1 MAKKRVIAG
10 LLRWLIPLLISGLV
24 IWLVLRAI
32 DFQTLISN
40 LALIRW
46 QTLLYASI
54 VFFLSYFLRVFC
66 WHTLLRR
73 KVSYWDAFF
82 TMGVGYLLNNI
93 LPMRLGEIA
102 RAVMLDQSRRISP
115 FEVFSSVIVERIFD
129 VFLAAI
135 FILSVLPRILS
146 SGFDLRLI
154 FAVFLLTLMGLI
166 GLFLVAKYRD
176 RLSAWFSRWGE
187 SSRFIGGW
195 LAPKIT
201 HALEGFAVLT
211 DLKAF
216 TIAFGSL
223 VLSWWLAFGQTMI
236 IFRDLYLN
244 PPFWWMIFVLSAGAF
259 AAALPSAPAGLGV
272 YEGAVM
278 AAFAVLGVD
287 METALTYAI
296 VTHGMSILFTTL
308 IGLVGLKMRDE
319 ALIAF
324 VQRVLEHSP
333 RKQEIGRA

>member
-10 LLRWLIPLLISGLV
+10 LLRWLIPLLISALV

-32 DFQTLISN
+32 DFQTFVSN
-40 LALIRW
+40 LGQIRW
-46 QTLLYASI
+46 QTLFYASI

-66 WHTLLRR
+66 WYILLRR
-73 KVSYWDAFF
+73 KVPYWDAFF

-93 LPMRLGEIA
+93 LPFRLGEIA
-102 RAVMLDQSRRISP
+102 RAVMLDQSGRISP
-115 FEVFSSVIVERIFD
+115 LEVFSSVIVERIFD

-135 FILSVLPRILS
+135 FILSVIPRILS
-146 SGFDLRLI
+146 SSFDLRLI
-154 FAVFLLTLMGLI
+154 FVVFLLAMMGLI

-176 RLSAWFSRWGE
+176 RVSAWFSRRGE
-187 SSRFIGGW
+187 RSRFIRDW
-195 LAPKIT
+195 LAPKIA

-211 DLKAF
+211 DLKPF

-223 VLSWWLAFGQTMI
+223 VLSWWLAFGQSMI
-236 IFRDLYLN
+236 IFKNLYLN

-272 YEGAVM
+272 YEGAVV

-296 VTHGMSILFTTL
+296 LTHAMSILFTTL

-324 VQRVLEHSP
+324 VQRVLERSP
-333 RKQEIGRA
+333 RDQEIGSA